1 VVLAPAIINVLACLT
16 FGVLDNFGMT
26 RLHDC
31 DTGVGSAKIDSNNTK
46 KLENV
51 YPDLRGEVVLRGGKQ
66 RAGEGGGGVSLS
78 LQKVSQHLLCV

>member
-51 YPDLRGEVVLRGGKQ
+51 TRTYVEKLCCEAESSERAKVVVVFL
-66 RAGEGGGGVSLS
+66 
-78 LQKVSQHLLCV
+78 